1 MYATHLYAGHPRL
14 LNSPATPAN
23 ECVRPAQ
30 APDGVATTGLGAEP
44 VVHFFKLAPVIN
56 ARAWAAKAPSS
67 RTCVKGIP
75 VNFTIGKRHSLFT
88 SRLCRPAVLVILC
101 SMLFA
106 GCAATSQRQ
115 GTPLGERLKAKPA
128 QEHGALTSQRQGTP
142 LGERLRVP
150 VGFAIETLTMQVP
163 NARAMAEGPRGTV
176 FVGSYAAG
184 NVYALTLDQGR
195 VSKVRTLLKGLAS
208 PTSIALRD
216 GALYVATTTKV
227 LRYDDI
233 ENRLDAPPIPVAVID
248 GLLNQHTH
256 AARYIGFG
264 PDGKLYLS
272 LSAPCDL
279 CEPKADEFA
288 IIIRTNPDGSG
299 REVVARGVR
308 NTGGFDWHPRSGEL
322 WFTQTDTNALP
333 DSRISDE
340 LTRVTQTGQHF
351 GFPYCHC
358 GDVKDPKYG
367 DKRSCSEFLPPVV
380 KVGTHYTPLGMRF
393 YKAGAFPQDFNNNI
407 LVARHGSYG
416 LPRVGYDVVRVILDG
431 SGKTRIEPFID
442 GFLDE
447 NEDVLG
453 RPVGVLILSDGSVL
467 ISDDQNGAIYRVRYT
482 R

>member
-1 MYATHLYAGHPRL
+1 M
-14 LNSPATPAN
+14 
-23 ECVRPAQ
+23 
-30 APDGVATTGLGAEP
+30 
-44 VVHFFKLAPVIN
+44 
-56 ARAWAAKAPSS
+56 
-67 RTCVKGIP
+67 RT
-75 VNFTIGKRHSLFT
+75 
-88 SRLCRPAVLVILC
+88 ALVILC
-101 SMLFA
+101 SLFVA

-115 GTPLGERLKAKPA
+115 GTPLGERLRAKPA
-128 QEHGALTSQRQGTP
+128 QEPGALTSQGQGTP

-150 VGFAIETLTMQVP
+150 AGFVVETLTTQVP
-163 NARAMAEGPRGTV
+163 DARAMAEGPRGTV

-233 ENRLDAPPIPVAVID
+233 ENRLDAPPTPVAAID
-248 GLLNQHTH
+248 GLLNQRAH
-256 AARYIGFG
+256 AARQIGFG

-308 NTGGFDWHPRSGEL
+308 NTGGFDWHPRSGDL
-322 WFTQTDTNALP
+322 WFTQTGTDALS
-333 DSRISDE
+333 DSRVSDE

-358 GDVKDPKYG
+358 GEVKDPKYG

-380 KVGTHYTPLGMRF
+380 KLGARYTPLGMRF
-393 YKAGAFPQDFNNNI
+393 YTAGAFPQDFNNNI
-407 LVARHGSYG
+407 LVARHGSYVP
-416 LPRVGYDVVRVILDG
+416 PRVGYDVVRVIFDG
-431 SGKTRIEPFID
+431 SGKARIAPFIE

-447 NEDVLG
+447 NKDVLG